1 MQDPTVQLDSMA
13 WRIQVWLAF
22 LISIGMLLGGIT
34 FLPID
39 WWLKA
44 YLWMGT
50 LFSVGSTVSLVKT
63 MRDMHEAKRLAN
75 RLEKAKSHKLLKDF
89 EIDTAGARQTA

>member
-22 LISIGMLLGGIT
+22 LISVGMLLGGIT
-34 FLPID
+34 FLPIG

-44 YLWMGT
+44 YLLMGS
-50 LFSVGSTVSLVKT
+50 LFAVGSTVSLVKT
-63 MRDMHEAKRLAN
+63 IRDVHEAKRMEN

-89 EIDTAGARQTA
+89 EIDAAGARVS